1 MVSFRDQQ
9 NKENS
14 SDCKK
19 QSRILERKLHR
30 EVSDLRRK
38 EVETADSEAARDFVR
53 IRRMEIS
60 KNKIGIQIK
69 NKMLME

>member
-1 MVSFRDQQ
+1 MIA
-9 NKENS
+9 
-14 SDCKK
+14 KK

-38 EVETADSEAARDFVR
+38 EVETADSARDFVR
-53 IRRMEIS
+53 IRRTEIL

-69 NKMLME
+69 NKKLIE

>member
-30 EVSDLRRK
+30 EVFDLRRK
-38 EVETADSEAARDFVR
+38 EVETADSEAARDFLR

-60 KNKIGIQIK
+60 KNKIGIRIR
-69 NKMLME
+69 NKMLIE